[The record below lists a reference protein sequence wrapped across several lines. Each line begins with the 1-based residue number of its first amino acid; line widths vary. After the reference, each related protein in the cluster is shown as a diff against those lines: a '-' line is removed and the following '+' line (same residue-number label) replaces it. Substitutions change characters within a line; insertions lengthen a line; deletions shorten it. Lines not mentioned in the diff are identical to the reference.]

1 MRVVG
6 AGDRG
11 PERITVCSAES
22 LQGVPDAVAPEV
34 VEDLAGGVMVPAV
47 DRQAEAH
54 VAVDGVEAL
63 GLLELTG
70 AQLVAETDSAALVP
84 AGVRQDRRG

>member
-1 MRVVG
+1 M
-6 AGDRG
+6 
-11 PERITVCSAES
+11 S
-22 LQGVPDAVAPEV
+22 DAVAPEV

-63 GLLELTG
+63 APLELVG
-70 AQLVAETDSAALVP
+70 AQLVAGTDPAALVP
-84 AGVRQDRRG
+84 AGVRPDRPG